1 MMMQRL
7 NNWGR
12 KSLIAVVVL
21 AVTAISLIGS
31 PEVPGKVI
39 QPTGFDLPQVA
50 VAPLSARCAKR
61 AKEAGGSVWDAFTS
75 RCFQ

>member
-1 MMMQRL
+1 MMLQRL

-31 PEVPGKVI
+31 PEVPGKVMAL
-39 QPTGFDLPQVA
+39 TGFDLPGVG
-50 VAPLSARCAKR
+50 LR
-61 AKEAGGSVWDAFTS
+61 
-75 RCFQ
+75 

>member
-1 MMMQRL
+1 MLQRL

-31 PEVPGKVI
+31 PEVPGKVMAL
-39 QPTGFDLPQVA
+39 TGFDLPGVHA
-50 VAPLSARCAKR
+50 DFPRCIR
-61 AKEAGGSVWDAFTS
+61 DNPVHYRWNCYLGGL
-75 RCFQ
+75 Q